1 MAKNLTAAKQLRD
14 KFWAEFKSACV
25 DLEEELEP
33 PGTGKPNQRRLKV
46 KMGLVDDTHDKCL
59 TALSQVWNLEK
70 TSPTDETNWNWVNT
84 NLRKPKNAVVNKA
97 QELLITLDVK
107 ESPEEKAKATA
118 TDAKRKAKIELVSFE
133 AELKAEVEGLTQV
146 VGDTNIWLKDSHYA
160 LTKNADTI
168 HEGLTKQH
176 MVMGNKYLELL
187 GEVDQSEED
196 RQEKFRSELRPNLAE
211 VRAKLLG
218 KTPAGTGPGPGP
230 AQIPAAQQAPGAV
243 AGQGVQV
250 VQNQPHRSKFKMA
263 ALPHPKISGKV
274 IDYPEWKKLFRECV
288 ESQYEESATI
298 MILRTQSLP
307 DSLINLVPRCAGLAV
322 VWEKLDKKFLDSA
335 RVWKGVKADLKSLSR
350 AKLGNG
356 LYMMTLVSKLLDAES
371 LLDTVGMVHWLRQE
385 DKIPEYEDLLTETEK
400 LEWVKMKPGLTGTP
414 WENFKT
420 FLMRMRDW
428 YEEIAKTGTGDQESE
443 DKGKDVCGYCKKR
456 GHTEE
461 YCRLK
466 KSVGAGGGKDRK
478 TKSCFKCGSEEHLA
492 RDCPE
497 RVDQSNNKV
506 KKGDAKNR
514 NTSQDS
520 FSNYL
525 RTNDCKWCNR
535 TYNTAFTCSG
545 CGKKWGAK
553 SKAEH
558 CLAHCVEFT
567 AASAKEKG
575 DMVIKGQNCLICL
588 HHEHDT
594 SSCFGKDQQRTIC
607 GLGGCQKRH
616 HPALHSAPHG
626 TVQAVQSAAH
636 LSAGTG
642 DGETTPGVGD
652 ESSGNSLLQ
661 TAVLAKTGPQ
671 GKFLSKVVTKRVQ
684 TNRISWTDPCWTG
697 STQVRIAEQRAK
709 ELEEIKELL
718 KLPAVEG
725 GNVLLLIQTVMVKYG
740 PVGELTEISVFWD
753 NGSTCSLVL
762 TETAE
767 MLSCPGEPVTVS
779 IETVNGVITRN
790 TKLYCVELINNSG
803 DRICVKA
810 FGVENVLEVR
820 SIVQLAGVKNK
831 FSDEV
836 QTQWGKLSKRPTGTV
851 HLLVGQE
858 HAGLHPAQYETHNN
872 LVVCRSM
879 FGSGW
884 VLIGYDEN
892 LQAEECSWGEEVAA
906 MSAGRVIVVDQSNNR
921 ITVNQVKLTYTQE
934 RDFFTLDD
942 LGIEPARRCPGCRGC
957 KECSWRGQK
966 LSRQEAFELDY
977 IEKCVEFKNGRFRV
991 RFPFLVDPCE
1001 LADNYG
1007 QVVRIAESEE
1017 RKLEREGRMTDFNEL
1032 FQKLQDLGALEEI
1045 SDKELVEWRGPV
1057 HYVSL
1062 QHVINEDS
1070 ATTSFRIVSNSS
1082 LATPGN
1088 PHTLNSIL
1096 ATGPNIL
1103 TDPYK
1108 VMVRF
1113 RTYLR
1118 GLTSDVTKAYYQM
1131 FTGLVE
1137 KHVRRIVWRYG
1148 VRGAKWRIFGYL
1160 CVSFGD
1166 ACAAALLEICFRL
1179 VIVLFG
1185 AIDEIAAKRLKTD
1198 HFVDDITSGG
1208 DDMQVQ
1214 RFKGKE
1220 DPDTLLCDGT
1230 MPQMFGKV
1238 NWILKA
1244 IALSGEKDGAALQKL
1259 SSSVLGHGY
1268 STERDILTVKFR
1280 VNISPRKRR
1289 MPTGPDLSVET
1300 LGRLDQTIL
1309 TRRLV
1314 LGVTSGQFDMLGMAS
1329 PLLIKLRVSMRDL
1342 FVKEVELSWDTALP
1356 AKLRN
1361 TWVDYIRE
1369 LVITGQLEFQRC
1381 VRPVGK
1387 VEEFILVVFFD
1398 ASDHAYAAVIYCR
1411 WRMEDG
1417 AVVVKL
1423 LCSKA
1428 RTTPLRGLST
1438 PRGELNGAVVGVRL
1452 VWTVVQALEFE
1463 ELPARILF
1471 GGDSETVLAAREKAC
1486 GALGEYFGN
1495 RIGECWDLQEKI
1507 TELVP
1512 VGVEGQGEWYHMPS
1526 KYNCA
1531 DRPTR
1536 LDSKPEDLVIG
1547 SVWQDGQPYL
1557 RLPFSDWPWERKF
1570 ADKKVVDV
1578 VPKEELTAR
1587 YRGIAAATTA
1597 VQLEGN
1603 EILEEFDNGYNTNDY
1618 DVLINKTEPLFRWQA
1633 RCRAR
1638 LAPELLTLTSRDM
1651 AIRFWFKAAMPATRQ
1666 AAKAGRLRELTMVE
1680 EQGMLVIKGRARS
1693 GMRELFGADFLPV
1706 LMAGERV
1713 AVLIMLKSHADC
1725 DHKSVDI
1732 TLSTSRHHCWIVG
1745 GRKLAKT
1752 ICKLCVSCKY
1762 LKKKKET
1769 QKMAS
1774 LPEEL
1779 CVPCPAFSHVGVD
1792 LTGPFKVF
1800 SMLKKRSTRRSEGS
1814 LKVWAVLVLCLN
1826 TSALKIYL
1834 VPGYSTQDFQV
1845 AWVEFESDCEIRK
1858 KVHSDRG
1865 SQLVSA
1871 AEDID
1876 TPDYNWDMIGT
1887 SRKGQTVWNFCPA
1900 GAQWRNGAVEAQV
1913 KQFKKSLELYKQ
1925 SGMTYAELQSAFKK
1939 IAAVLNSR
1947 PVSARYGPRHE
1958 QSDPDYLELVTPSML
1973 LTGRSGVDLPIREY
1987 ADESSPGQRL
1997 AYKEEL
2003 EKCWWE
2009 RWKVQCFD
2017 SLIPTTTWTHE
2028 KRSVVVGDVVLISYP
2043 DKSKTGTY
2051 RLGVVDSVEIDPD
2064 GLVRTCQ
2071 VRYRLVRSDLPAKE
2085 LRIYFKGLKFKNI
2098 RVPVQRLCVLLAVED
2113 QGQPTFLMKCAT
2125 DEKTSELM
2133 NMSDTG
2139 DAVIKDNIGGEATE
2153 RADTADDIDDNI
2165 GGEATEKADAAYDT
2179 PEDFDEVELGD
2190 AAQVSARNMLV
2201 QSFRT
2206 SVVKKKKVQVT
2217 NRSMKILHRK
2227 FTMFE
2232 KLFDEEKVEIF

>member
-146 VGDTNIWLKDSHYA
+146 VGDTNIWLKDSHNA

-196 RQEKFRSELRPNLAE
+196 RQEKFRSELRPKLAE

-243 AGQGVQV
+243 AGHGVQV

-263 ALPHPKISGKV
+263 ALPHPKFSGKV

-575 DMVIKGQNCLICL
+575 DMVLKGQNCLICL

-616 HPALHSAPHG
+616 HPALHSAPQG

-872 LVVCRSM
+872 LVVC
-879 FGSGW
+879 
-884 VLIGYDEN
+884 
-892 LQAEECSWGEEVAA
+892 
-906 MSAGRVIVVDQSNNR
+906 
-921 ITVNQVKLTYTQE
+921 
-934 RDFFTLDD
+934 
-942 LGIEPARRCPGCRGC
+942 
-957 KECSWRGQK
+957 
-966 LSRQEAFELDY
+966 
-977 IEKCVEFKNGRFRV
+977 
-991 RFPFLVDPCE
+991 
-1001 LADNYG
+1001 
-1007 QVVRIAESEE
+1007 
-1017 RKLEREGRMTDFNEL
+1017 
-1032 FQKLQDLGALEEI
+1032 
-1045 SDKELVEWRGPV
+1045 
-1057 HYVSL
+1057 
-1062 QHVINEDS
+1062 
-1070 ATTSFRIVSNSS
+1070 
-1082 LATPGN
+1082 
-1088 PHTLNSIL
+1088 
-1096 ATGPNIL
+1096 
-1103 TDPYK
+1103 
-1108 VMVRF
+1108 
-1113 RTYLR
+1113 
-1118 GLTSDVTKAYYQM
+1118 
-1131 FTGLVE
+1131 
-1137 KHVRRIVWRYG
+1137 
-1148 VRGAKWRIFGYL
+1148 
-1160 CVSFGD
+1160 
-1166 ACAAALLEICFRL
+1166 
-1179 VIVLFG
+1179 
-1185 AIDEIAAKRLKTD
+1185 
-1198 HFVDDITSGG
+1198 
-1208 DDMQVQ
+1208 
-1214 RFKGKE
+1214 
-1220 DPDTLLCDGT
+1220 
-1230 MPQMFGKV
+1230 
-1238 NWILKA
+1238 
-1244 IALSGEKDGAALQKL
+1244 
-1259 SSSVLGHGY
+1259 
-1268 STERDILTVKFR
+1268 
-1280 VNISPRKRR
+1280 
-1289 MPTGPDLSVET
+1289 
-1300 LGRLDQTIL
+1300 
-1309 TRRLV
+1309 
-1314 LGVTSGQFDMLGMAS
+1314 LGV
-1329 PLLIKLRVSMRDL
+1329 
-1342 FVKEVELSWDTALP
+1342 
-1356 AKLRN
+1356 
-1361 TWVDYIRE
+1361 
-1369 LVITGQLEFQRC
+1369 
-1381 VRPVGK
+1381 
-1387 VEEFILVVFFD
+1387 
-1398 ASDHAYAAVIYCR
+1398 
-1411 WRMEDG
+1411 
-1417 AVVVKL
+1417 
-1423 LCSKA
+1423 
-1428 RTTPLRGLST
+1428 
-1438 PRGELNGAVVGVRL
+1438 
-1452 VWTVVQALEFE
+1452 
-1463 ELPARILF
+1463 
-1471 GGDSETVLAAREKAC
+1471 
-1486 GALGEYFGN
+1486 
-1495 RIGECWDLQEKI
+1495 
-1507 TELVP
+1507 
-1512 VGVEGQGEWYHMPS
+1512 
-1526 KYNCA
+1526 
-1531 DRPTR
+1531 
-1536 LDSKPEDLVIG
+1536 
-1547 SVWQDGQPYL
+1547 
-1557 RLPFSDWPWERKF
+1557 
-1570 ADKKVVDV
+1570 
-1578 VPKEELTAR
+1578 
-1587 YRGIAAATTA
+1587 
-1597 VQLEGN
+1597 
-1603 EILEEFDNGYNTNDY
+1603 
-1618 DVLINKTEPLFRWQA
+1618 
-1633 RCRAR
+1633 
-1638 LAPELLTLTSRDM
+1638 
-1651 AIRFWFKAAMPATRQ
+1651 
-1666 AAKAGRLRELTMVE
+1666 AG
-1680 EQGMLVIKGRARS
+1680 
-1693 GMRELFGADFLPV
+1693 
-1706 LMAGERV
+1706 
-1713 AVLIMLKSHADC
+1713 C
-1725 DHKSVDI
+1725 
-1732 TLSTSRHHCWIVG
+1732 
-1745 GRKLAKT
+1745 
-1752 ICKLCVSCKY
+1752 
-1762 LKKKKET
+1762 
-1769 QKMAS
+1769 
-1774 LPEEL
+1774 
-1779 CVPCPAFSHVGVD
+1779 
-1792 LTGPFKVF
+1792 
-1800 SMLKKRSTRRSEGS
+1800 
-1814 LKVWAVLVLCLN
+1814 
-1826 TSALKIYL
+1826 
-1834 VPGYSTQDFQV
+1834 
-1845 AWVEFESDCEIRK
+1845 
-1858 KVHSDRG
+1858 
-1865 SQLVSA
+1865 
-1871 AEDID
+1871 
-1876 TPDYNWDMIGT
+1876 
-1887 SRKGQTVWNFCPA
+1887 
-1900 GAQWRNGAVEAQV
+1900 
-1913 KQFKKSLELYKQ
+1913 
-1925 SGMTYAELQSAFKK
+1925 
-1939 IAAVLNSR
+1939 
-1947 PVSARYGPRHE
+1947 
-1958 QSDPDYLELVTPSML
+1958 
-1973 LTGRSGVDLPIREY
+1973 
-1987 ADESSPGQRL
+1987 
-1997 AYKEEL
+1997 
-2003 EKCWWE
+2003 
-2009 RWKVQCFD
+2009 
-2017 SLIPTTTWTHE
+2017 
-2028 KRSVVVGDVVLISYP
+2028 
-2043 DKSKTGTY
+2043 
-2051 RLGVVDSVEIDPD
+2051 
-2064 GLVRTCQ
+2064 
-2071 VRYRLVRSDLPAKE
+2071 
-2085 LRIYFKGLKFKNI
+2085 
-2098 RVPVQRLCVLLAVED
+2098 
-2113 QGQPTFLMKCAT
+2113 
-2125 DEKTSELM
+2125 
-2133 NMSDTG
+2133 
-2139 DAVIKDNIGGEATE
+2139 
-2153 RADTADDIDDNI
+2153 
-2165 GGEATEKADAAYDT
+2165 
-2179 PEDFDEVELGD
+2179 
-2190 AAQVSARNMLV
+2190 
-2201 QSFRT
+2201 
-2206 SVVKKKKVQVT
+2206 
-2217 NRSMKILHRK
+2217 
-2227 FTMFE
+2227 
-2232 KLFDEEKVEIF
+2232 